1 MCGMTLASDVWGA
14 GRPLVLL
21 HGFTGSIGTWEP
33 VRTLLGSRHRV
44 VAVDLPGHGRSPAPP
59 RAWRLPDV
67 ARAIV
72 TTLDRLDI
80 ACAAWL
86 GYSLGGRVAL
96 HAAVAHPSRVERL
109 VLESSS
115 PGIADPRERAARAA
129 ADEALATRL
138 ERHGLA
144 AFVDDWMAQPLFA
157 SQRRLDPVAR
167 ARERTLRLQHSPAGL
182 AAALRTCGAGAQE
195 PLWDCVPALRMPVL
209 LVTGAADCRY
219 RALAAAMAARVPC
232 ARVAVVPEAGHAVHL
247 ENPVPF
253 WSLVGAFLA
262 EAPTHTLEGGHP

>member
-1 MCGMTLASDVWGA
+1 MTLASDVWGS
-14 GRPLVLL
+14 GPPLVLV
-21 HGFTGSIGTWEP
+21 HGFTGSIDTWGP
-33 VRTLLGSRHRV
+33 VRTFLGSRHLV

-80 ACAAWL
+80 ARAAWL

-96 HAAVAHPSRVERL
+96 HAAVAYPSRVERL

-115 PGIADPRERAARAA
+115 PGIADPGERAERAA
-129 ADEALATRL
+129 ADEALAARL

-144 AFVDDWMAQPLFA
+144 AFVDDWMGQPLFA
-157 SQRRLDPVAR
+157 SQRRLDPTAR
-167 ARERTLRLQHSPAGL
+167 ARERALRLQHSPAGL
-182 AAALRTCGAGAQE
+182 AAALRSCGSGAQE
-195 PLWDCVPALRMPVL
+195 PLWDCLPALRMPVL
-209 LVTGAADCRY
+209 LVTGDDDHRY
-219 RALAAAMAARVPC
+219 RALAAAMAARAPFS
-232 ARVAVVPEAGHAVHL
+232 RVAIVPEAGHAVHL

-262 EAPTHTLEGGHP
+262 EAPVHTLEGGHP